1 MDADG
6 TFAWAPGA
14 DVDDPTRSGKW
25 MVFTSPEYHAEVW
38 EKLKAATKAGELGT
52 AAKTGGDDE
61 RVRFALDLYAKRVA
75 SGEQPRM
82 KAMDDL
88 TKVYARI
95 KTRALLTCVYTHDFE
110 DHDDVRRVLVALRGL
125 GFNGRLSYKRDLD
138 TLQGHYSDGVSIYV
152 SQPGSL
158 DFEDRRPEL
167 RGYE

>member
-1 MDADG
+1 MLEDD

-52 AAKTGGDDE
+52 AAKTAGDDDG
-61 RVRFALDLYAKRVA
+61 RLKFALDLYAKRVA
-75 SGEQPRM
+75 AGEQERSD
-82 KAMDDL
+82 AMDNL
-88 TKVYARI
+88 AKFQARI
-95 KTRALLTCVYTHDFE
+95 KTRALLTCIYTHDFE
-110 DHDDVRRVLVALRGL
+110 DHDDVRRVLLALRRL

-138 TLQGHYSDGVSIYV
+138 TLEGHYSDGVSIYV

-158 DFEDRRPEL
+158 DFEDRR
-167 RGYE
+167 RS